1 MLGILGALIGQ
12 FPALLKSGLDYFTT
26 RNSAEIQ
33 KIGAGRDVA
42 IATLQAQVAVNQANA
57 ALLQSRRFVFLL
69 FLLYMPVLL
78 HAMIIVLGRVHF
90 IVWDVMD
97 FLPWELEILKSL
109 YITAPAVGAVGGFTA
124 WLHK

>member
-1 MLGILGALIGQ
+1 
-12 FPALLKSGLDYFTT
+12 
-26 RNSAEIQ
+26 
-33 KIGAGRDVA
+33 
-42 IATLQAQVAVNQANA
+42 
-57 ALLQSRRFVFLL
+57 
-69 FLLYMPVLL
+69 MPVLL

>member
-42 IATLQAQVAVNQANA
+42 IATLQAQVAVNQAKA

-78 HAMIIVLGRVHF
+78 HAM
-90 IVWDVMD
+90 
-97 FLPWELEILKSL
+97 PLEI
-109 YITAPAVGAVGGFTA
+109 YAVTTHQPTLSKVAAYAGTKWPPLLVIHGMLCG
-124 WLHK
+124 